1 MKNGITYSVREL
13 AGIIGVEI
21 LGNGDDEITHV
32 ADLEDST
39 KGSLSFAAS
48 NQYLDKLKLT
58 KATAVIIPESLA
70 SHCQATALVST
81 NPYLSFARAA
91 KLLHPEDEWI
101 ADIHPSAVID
111 NGCKIADNVYIG
123 PNVVISAKCT
133 IGKDCYIGAGTVI
146 TASSFIGASSRLIAR
161 VSVVG
166 PTIMGER
173 VIIHPGAVIASDG
186 FGLANDNGVWE
197 KIPQLGRVILGNDVE
212 IGANTTIDRGA
223 LKDTI
228 IEEGA
233 KLDNQIQIA
242 HNVIVGAHTAIAGCT
257 GIAGSTIIGKHC
269 AIGAAAGIQG
279 HIKIADG
286 VQISGM
292 TAIRKSITEPG
303 LYSSGTTAQDNKSW
317 LRNAARFKD
326 LDALFKRVNGMIKKL
341 ERIDKGK

>member
-1 MKNGITYSVREL
+1 MTYSIREL
-13 AGIIGVEI
+13 AREIGVDV
-21 LGNGDDEITHV
+21 LGKGDDEVTHV
-32 ADLEDST
+32 ADLEDSII
-39 KGSLSFAAS
+39 GSLSFAAS
-48 NQYLDKLKLT
+48 KQYLDKLKLT
-58 KATAVIIPESLA
+58 KATAVIVPESLA
-70 SHCQATALVST
+70 SHCPATALVSN

-91 KLLHPEDEWI
+91 KLLHPEDELI
-101 ADIHPSAVID
+101 AGIHPSAVIHD
-111 NGCKIADNVYIG
+111 DCEMADNVYIG

-133 IGKDCYIGAGTVI
+133 IGKNSYIGPGTII
-146 TASSFIGASSRLIAR
+146 TAPSFIGASSRLIAR
-161 VSVVG
+161 VCIVG

-197 KIPQLGRVILGNDVE
+197 KIPQLGRVVLGDDVE

-228 IEEGA
+228 IEQGA

-242 HNVIVGAHTAIAGCT
+242 HNVVIGAHSAIAGCT
-257 GIAGSTIIGKHC
+257 GIAGSTVIGKHC

-286 VQISGM
+286 VQISLM
-292 TAIRKSITEPG
+292 TKIGKSITEPG

-326 LDALFKRVNGMIKKL
+326 LDALFKRVNDTIKKL
-341 ERIDKGK
+341 ERMDKGK